1 MVPMPEEFPH
11 TTSTTIDVRPM
22 RNRRELRDFIQL
34 SWMIN
39 KNDPCWVPP
48 LIAEIKEF
56 LNPRRHPFYQH
67 GFAEKFVAYR
77 DGRPVGRI
85 LVSDDPLL
93 NHRKGTNFGSW
104 GMFECIPSNEVA
116 AALFQKA
123 KEWSRINYGRTS
135 LIGPMDYSTNYQ
147 VGLLTDGFQYRQR
160 YLMNHNPSY
169 YHDLVTDCGMKQVQ
183 QMYAWWFNNGP
194 QMLEKWKKRAEWFLR
209 RTRITFRSFNVKEF
223 DKEVKHCRIVYN
235 ASLRDNWNYAELTDS
250 EIRYFSQRLI
260 QFVDPGHLFLAFD
273 GERPVGFSV
282 TIPDLN
288 EALSQLN
295 GRLFPWGIF
304 KFFYYKRQI
313 QTGRMMVLC
322 VDPDYRRRGIS
333 ELLVLKTLDHAIQRG
348 YVSAELGWTYKD
360 NNNVN
365 NIIKRVGGIPY
376 KTYSIYEG
384 EC

>member
-1 MVPMPEEFPH
+1 MSQEFSH
-11 TTSTTIDVRPM
+11 TALSTIEVRPLQGRKM
-22 RNRRELRDFIQL
+22 LRDFIQL
-34 SWMIN
+34 SWIIN
-39 KNDPCWVPP
+39 GNDPCWVPP

-56 LNPRRHPFYQH
+56 LNPHRHPFYQH

-77 DGRPVGRI
+77 DGRPAGRI

-93 NHRKGTNFGSW
+93 NNRKGTNFGSW
-104 GMFECIPSNEVA
+104 GMFECIQDQEVA

-123 KEWSRINYGRTS
+123 KEWSRKNYGRTT

-147 VGLLTDGFQYRQR
+147 MGLLTEGFQFRQR

-169 YHDLVTDCGMKQVQ
+169 YHDLVTACGMRQVQ
-183 QMYAWWFNNGP
+183 QMYAWWFDNG
-194 QMLEKWKKRAEWFLR
+194 QKMLEKWKKRSDWFLR
-209 RTRITFRSFNVKEF
+209 RTRTTFRPFNVREF
-223 DKEVKHCRIVYN
+223 DKEVGHCRTVYN
-235 ASLRDNWNYAELTDS
+235 ASLRDNWNYAELTDD

-288 EALSQLN
+288 EALSKLN

-304 KFFYYKRQI
+304 KFLYYKRQI
-313 QTGRMMVLC
+313 KTGRMMVLC
-322 VDPDYRRRGIS
+322 VDPAYRRRGIS
-333 ELLVLKTLDHAIQRG
+333 ELLVLKTLDYGLQRG
-348 YVSAELGWTYKD
+348 YINAELGWTYKD
-360 NNNVN
+360 NDNVN